1 MARARFVKGM
11 AGGRRVFAAAMLVL
25 ALAGAGLQGSGA
37 VQAAPETLRA
47 SGAVPAGKGAIE
59 AVDTAT
65 AGSTDKA
72 AAAAFDKALATPA
85 GRTAD
90 NADSSAAPFP
100 GARARGTLII
110 GIPYLAPPPAAGAKI
125 RTPERL
131 DSPVAE
137 RLGAALGLP
146 VTLRQ
151 VAPGDAAAR
160 LAAGEVDVVLSDE
173 VQGQSVAGAQAPD
186 VARVPT
192 GYVVRPQAVIR
203 SDTPMRRW
211 QDVAGRS
218 VCMATAAVQAQE
230 LAARWGAKVR
240 TFRVP
245 SDALVAVREG
255 ACDIGVIDDA
265 VWAPLM
271 RFPEWKN
278 FSATLPL
285 DGPRAERVWL
295 VAGQGGEAE
304 WLERQ
309 MRQWRRDGAWKTMT
323 DQWARD
329 VAFDVYLDQEVPDCH
344 G

>member
-1 MARARFVKGM
+1 MARARFVKGR
-11 AGGRRVFAAAMLVL
+11 AGGRRVFAAALLVL
-25 ALAGAGLQGSGA
+25 ALAGAA
-37 VQAAPETLRA
+37 EPATEAAP
-47 SGAVPAGKGAIE
+47 
-59 AVDTAT
+59 
-65 AGSTDKA
+65 
-72 AAAAFDKALATPA
+72 TPA
-85 GRTAD
+85 DRTAD
-90 NADSSAAPFP
+90 NTDSSAAPFLR
-100 GARARGTLII
+100 ARARGTLVI
-110 GIPYLAPPPAAGAKI
+110 GIPHLAPPPAPGAKI

-131 DSPVAE
+131 DTPVAE

-151 VAPGDAAAR
+151 VAPGEAAAL
-160 LAAGEVDVVLSDE
+160 LAAGEVDAVLADQVE
-173 VQGQSVAGAQAPD
+173 GQSAAGARAPD

-211 QDVAGRS
+211 QDAAGRS
-218 VCMATAAVQAQE
+218 VCMAGAAAHAQE

-255 ACDIGVIDDA
+255 ACDIGMIDDA

-285 DGPRAERVWL
+285 DGPLAERVWL
-295 VAGQGGEAE
+295 VAGQGGQAE